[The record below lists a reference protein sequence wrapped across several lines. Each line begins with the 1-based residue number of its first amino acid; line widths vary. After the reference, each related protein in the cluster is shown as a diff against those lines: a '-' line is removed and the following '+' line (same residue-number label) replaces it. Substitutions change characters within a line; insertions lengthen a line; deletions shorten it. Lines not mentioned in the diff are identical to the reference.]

1 MWKSPTG
8 KRCTRASMAESR
20 DLIRIASYLASGELH
35 GGRGRPRQTEL
46 RRAVSCAYYA
56 LFHAL
61 ARCCADMLVGVSPA
75 NRSEGAWRQVYRALE
90 HGPARNRCSNQNML
104 NEFPQRIQRFAEKFV
119 EMQRE
124 RHAAD
129 YDPGAHFSR
138 SDVIQWIEETSVTIA
153 RFNRV
158 PVKDRRAFA
167 VYVLFRN
174 RQD

>member
-61 ARCCADMLVGVSPA
+61 ARCCANALVG
-75 NRSEGAWRQVYRALE
+75 NRRATRSQPAWRQVYRALE
-90 HGPARNRCSNQNML
+90 HGPARQRCSSQDMNK
-104 NEFPQRIQRFAEKFV
+104 FPLRIQEFAEKFV

-129 YDPGAHFSR
+129 YDPEANFSR
-138 SDVIQWIEETSVTIA
+138 SDVIQWIEEAGRTIA
-153 RFNRV
+153 RFNRASA
-158 PVKDRRAFA
+158 KDRRAFA